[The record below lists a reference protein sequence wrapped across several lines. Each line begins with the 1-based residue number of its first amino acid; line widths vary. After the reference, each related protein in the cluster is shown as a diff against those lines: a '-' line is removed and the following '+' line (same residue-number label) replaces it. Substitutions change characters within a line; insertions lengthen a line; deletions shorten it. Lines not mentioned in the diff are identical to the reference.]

1 MRERRVDK
9 VGSTAAREF
18 LAKADEFL
26 AASESS
32 ERDERWDAAGLAA
45 VHAGISFADAVL
57 AEVAGIR
64 SRETD
69 HGALVSLLDE
79 RVAAFGGAQRRQLV
93 GLLSKKTM
101 VEYES
106 RPMTMTEA
114 VQLTD
119 SANRLGKWART
130 LVK

>member
-79 RVAAFGGAQRRQLV
+79 RVASFGGAQRRQLV

>member
-57 AEVAGIR
+57 AEIAGIR

>member
-119 SANRLGKWART
+119 SASRLGKWART